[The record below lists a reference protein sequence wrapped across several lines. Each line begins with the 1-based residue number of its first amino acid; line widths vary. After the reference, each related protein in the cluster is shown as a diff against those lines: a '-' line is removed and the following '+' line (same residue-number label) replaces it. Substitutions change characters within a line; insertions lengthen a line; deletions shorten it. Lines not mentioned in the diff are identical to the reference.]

1 MRSSADRASSQHRA
15 LRDAPGAGPR
25 APRGAAAARRRRA
38 AAPRAPWPLRIAAWC
53 ALLFLHV
60 PIALLVIYAFNT
72 EEAAFSFPPKGF
84 TTRWFAEAF
93 ERDDVLGAIGLSL
106 KVAAASTAGALLLGT
121 LAALAM
127 ARRAFWGK
135 DLITLAFILPIA
147 LPGIITG
154 IALHSA
160 FRLGDITPG
169 FWTIAIGHT
178 TFCVVVVY
186 NNVVARLRRLPPSM
200 IEAAMDLG
208 ASGLTAFRTVVLP
221 QLATALLAGGILAF
235 GLSFDEL
242 IVTTFTAGHEQ
253 TLPIWLLNQLGRPRA
268 VPVTNVVA
276 LMVMVVTAVPIIA
289 AWWLTR
295 GTEDASGSSR

>member
-1 MRSSADRASSQHRA
+1 MRSERRPE
-15 LRDAPGAGPR
+15 R
-25 APRGAAAARRRRA
+25 ARRRGDG
-38 AAPRAPWPLRIAAWC
+38 PRAPWPLRIAAWGGL
-53 ALLFLHV
+53 AFLHI
-60 PIALLVIYAFNT
+60 PIVLVAIYAFNT
-72 EEAAFSFPPKGF
+72 EESAFSFPPKGF
-84 TTRWFAEAF
+84 TLRWFAEAAA
-93 ERDDVLGAIGLSL
+93 RDDVIAAIALSVKIAL
-106 KVAAASTAGALLLGT
+106 VGTAGALMLGT

-127 ARRAFWGK
+127 ARRSFPGK

-154 IALHSA
+154 IALHSV
-160 FRLGDITPG
+160 FRLGSVTPG

-208 ASGLTAFRTVVLP
+208 ASGLTAFRTVILP

-242 IVTTFTAGHEQ
+242 IVTTFTAGREQ

-276 LMVMVVTAVPIIA
+276 LVVMLITALPILS

-295 GTEDASGSSR
+295 GTEDVSGSGR

>member
-1 MRSSADRASSQHRA
+1 MRSERR
-15 LRDAPGAGPR
+15 GAG
-25 APRGAAAARRRRA
+25 RGAGERRGDGRE
-38 AAPRAPWPLRIAAWC
+38 RAPWPLRIAAFGG
-53 ALLFLHV
+53 LLFLHL
-60 PIALLVIYAFNT
+60 PLALLVIYAFNT
-72 EEAAFSFPPKGF
+72 EEAAFSFPPRGF
-84 TTRWFAEAF
+84 TLRWFAEAAA
-93 ERDDVLGAIGLSL
+93 RDDVVSAIALSV
-106 KVAAASTAGALLLGT
+106 KVAAVATFGALILGT

-127 ARRAFWGK
+127 ARRTFLGK
-135 DLITLAFILPIA
+135 GLITLALILPIA
-147 LPGIITG
+147 LPGIVTG
-154 IALHSA
+154 IALHSV
-160 FRLGDITPG
+160 FRLGDVTPG
-169 FWTIAIGHT
+169 FFTIAIGHT
-178 TFCVVVVY
+178 TFCVVVLY

-242 IVTTFTAGHEQ
+242 IVTTFTAGHDQ

-276 LMVMVVTAVPIIA
+276 LVVMVITALPIIG

-295 GTEDASGSSR
+295 GTEDVSGSSR

>member
-1 MRSSADRASSQHRA
+1 MRSERRGSSQNDRAP
-15 LRDAPGAGPR
+15 LL
-25 APRGAAAARRRRA
+25 
-38 AAPRAPWPLRIAAWC
+38 LRIAAFGG
-53 ALLFLHV
+53 LLFLHL
-60 PIALLVIYAFNT
+60 PLALLVVYAFNT

-84 TTRWFAEAF
+84 TLRWFAAAAA
-93 ERDDVLGAIGLSL
+93 RDDVLAAIGLSV
-106 KVAAASTAGALLLGT
+106 KVAAVATLGALVLGT

-127 ARRAFWGK
+127 ARRTFLGK
-135 DLITLAFILPIA
+135 DIITLVFILPIA

-154 IALHSA
+154 VALHSV
-160 FRLGDITPG
+160 FRLGGVTPG

-178 TFCVVVVY
+178 TFCVIVLY
-186 NNVVARLRRLPPSM
+186 NNVVARLRRLPPSL

-221 QLATALLAGGILAF
+221 QLATALLAGGVLAF

-276 LMVMVVTAVPIIA
+276 LMVMAVTALPIVG

-295 GTEDASGSSR
+295 GTEDVSGSGR

>member
-1 MRSSADRASSQHRA
+1 MPSD
-15 LRDAPGAGPR
+15 PGRRPG
-25 APRGAAAARRRRA
+25 RRRDDG
-38 AAPRAPWPLRIAAWC
+38 PRAPWPLRIAAWGG
-53 ALLFLHV
+53 LVFLHV
-60 PIALLVIYAFNT
+60 PIVLLAIYAFNT
-72 EEAAFSFPPKGF
+72 EQSAFSFPPRGF
-84 TTRWFAEAF
+84 TLKWFAQAAA
-93 ERDDVLGAIGLSL
+93 RDDVVAAIVLSL
-106 KVAAASTAGALLLGT
+106 KVAAVATLCALLLGT

-127 ARRAFWGK
+127 ARRTFLGK
-135 DLITLAFILPIA
+135 DVITLTFILPIA

-154 IALHSA
+154 IALHSV
-160 FRLGDITPG
+160 FELGDVTPG

-186 NNVVARLRRLPPSM
+186 NNVVARLRRIPPGM

-208 ASGLTAFRTVVLP
+208 ANGLTAFRTVILP

-242 IVTTFTAGHEQ
+242 IVTTFTAGHDK
-253 TLPIWLLNQLGRPRA
+253 TLPIWLLNQLGRPRN

-276 LMVMVVTAVPIIA
+276 LVVMTLTVLPIIG

-295 GTEDASGSSR
+295 GTEDTRGAIR

>member
-1 MRSSADRASSQHRA
+1 
-15 LRDAPGAGPR
+15 L
-25 APRGAAAARRRRA
+25 
-38 AAPRAPWPLRIAAWC
+38 PLRIAAWGGL
-53 ALLFLHV
+53 AFLHL
-60 PIALLVIYAFNT
+60 PIALVAIYAFNT
-72 EEAAFSFPPKGF
+72 EESAFSFPPRGF
-84 TTRWFAEAF
+84 TLRWFAEAAA
-93 ERDDVLGAIGLSL
+93 RDDV
-106 KVAAASTAGALLLGT
+106 VAAIALSAKLALAATAGALVLGT
-121 LAALAM
+121 LAALAL
-127 ARRAFWGK
+127 ARRTFLGK
-135 DLITLAFILPIA
+135 DLITLMFILPIA

-160 FRLGDITPG
+160 FRLGGVTPG

-178 TFCVVVVY
+178 TFCVVVIY

-208 ASGLTAFRTVVLP
+208 ASGLRAFSTVVIP

-253 TLPIWLLNQLGRPRA
+253 TLPIWLLNQLGRPRS

-276 LMVMVVTAVPIIA
+276 LIVMLATALPIVA

-295 GTEDASGSSR
+295 GTEDVSGSSR